1 MPDITIN
8 MNCDNR
14 LAINLDELKIGDK
27 DEFIFAIKNYDHI
40 DSPYAFLFRTRTDYK
55 NKNGEVIFKIS
66 SEETKK
72 LKPGAFYNFAILLN
86 AYDTLKETEY
96 RKLTSNGKVYIE
108 YGAQDILVPKESMG
122 EIVKAAATDFDYPV
136 LDRTS
141 AFISQEIVDA
151 TIVETTEGDTNV

>member
-151 TIVETTEGDTNV
+151 TIVEATEGDTNV

>member
-122 EIVKAAATDFDYPV
+122 EIIKAAATDFDYPV

-151 TIVETTEGDTNV
+151 TIVETMEGDTNV

>member
-122 EIVKAAATDFDYPV
+122 EIVKAAATDFDYPA